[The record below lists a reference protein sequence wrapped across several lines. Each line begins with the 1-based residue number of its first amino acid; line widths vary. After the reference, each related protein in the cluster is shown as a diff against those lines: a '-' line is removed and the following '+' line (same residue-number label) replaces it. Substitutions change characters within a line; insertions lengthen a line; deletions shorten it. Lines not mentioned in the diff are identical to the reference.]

1 MKTKVLVT
9 GGAGYIGSVLTPLL
23 LKEGFQVTVL
33 DNLMFN
39 QQSLLNCTNEKN
51 FEFIQGDI
59 CDYNLTNSLIRKND
73 IILFRLQTLYNDN

>member
-23 LKEGFQVTVL
+23 LKEGYQVTVL

-39 QQSLLNCTNEKN
+39 QQSLLNCISKTN

-59 CDYNLTNSLIRKND
+59 CDYNLTNS
-73 IILFRLQTLYNDN
+73 